1 MTQKAVKEAAGLP
14 VYYTEWNSGAG
25 IASDGPFGSS
35 FILKTIMDSVD
46 LAEGYS
52 YWTFSDIFEEGGMPY
67 KPFHGGF
74 GLLNLQGIPKASYRA
89 FQLLNK
95 LGDERYVRA
104 GAQGTVDVYG
114 VRKNACQ
121 AVQFLAVNHRSL
133 LHEIREEEIEIRLT
147 GAAPVKA
154 AVERLDEAHGNALAC
169 WQGMGEPDYPDR
181 AQLALLEAASY
192 TKEETMEIKDGT
204 ITLTL
209 PPMGAALITMYL

>member
-1 MTQKAVKEAAGLP
+1 MEQRGGNCFRRPFWFLFYPENDYGFRG
-14 VYYTEWNSGAG
+14 SGG
-25 IASDGPFGSS
+25 RIF
-35 FILKTIMDSVD
+35 LLD
-46 LAEGYS
+46 LFRYFEK
-52 YWTFSDIFEEGGMPY
+52 EEGLTNLSTAVS
-67 KPFHGGF
+67 
-74 GLLNLQGIPKASYRA
+74 GLLNLRGDTQASYRA

-121 AVQFLAVNHRSL
+121 AVQFLAVNHHSL

>member
-1 MTQKAVKEAAGLP
+1 MGKVDRGVLTQMTQKAVKEAGGLP

-121 AVQFLAVNHRSL
+121 AVQFLAVNHHSL

-147 GAAPVKA
+147 GAALSKLPSNGWMKPMEMLWHA
-154 AVERLDEAHGNALAC
+154 GRGWGNRIILTGHSWRCWKRRLIRKKRQ
-169 WQGMGEPDYPDR
+169 W
-181 AQLALLEAASY
+181 
-192 TKEETMEIKDGT
+192 K
-204 ITLTL
+204 
-209 PPMGAALITMYL
+209 